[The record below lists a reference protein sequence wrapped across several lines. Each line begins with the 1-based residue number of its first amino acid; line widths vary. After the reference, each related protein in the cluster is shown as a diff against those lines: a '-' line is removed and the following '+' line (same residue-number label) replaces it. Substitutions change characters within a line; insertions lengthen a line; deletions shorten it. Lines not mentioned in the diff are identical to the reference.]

1 MTIDFYYTP
10 ASAPCRSVL
19 LTAKALDI
27 EMNLK
32 EMDLMKGETRTPEFL
47 KINPQ
52 HTVPTIVDDGFVL
65 TESRAIITYLVSK
78 YGKDDSL
85 YPKDVKKRAI
95 VDQRLYFDA
104 GSLYQKYADY
114 FYPIILTG
122 ASPDPAL
129 MEKLKDV
136 YSILDVFLENSQYAA
151 GNKLTVADLSMVA
164 TVSTAE
170 ATGFDISAYKNIVK
184 WYENL
189 KSTTPGYEEANGRYL
204 KTFKQ
209 LIEEYKQKKSI
220 K

>member
-1 MTIDFYYTP
+1 
-10 ASAPCRSVL
+10 
-19 LTAKALDI
+19 
-27 EMNLK
+27 
-32 EMDLMKGETRTPEFL
+32 
-47 KINPQ
+47 
-52 HTVPTIVDDGFVL
+52 
-65 TESRAIITYLVSK
+65 
-78 YGKDDSL
+78 
-85 YPKDVKKRAI
+85 
-95 VDQRLYFDA
+95 
-104 GSLYQKYADY
+104 
-114 FYPIILTG
+114 
-122 ASPDPAL
+122 

-220 K
+220 KWTFSLPSYLISNIHL